1 MRSSMENNDH
11 AFTLSIDWEEFG
23 QLLGRDHTGVV
34 MPAVPKTIDRQT
46 DILLSLLNETNKKA
60 TFFILGMLAQ
70 YRPDLVKKIAA
81 EGHEIGMHGQHHI
94 RMNTLSYEQ
103 AYNDLSDSYKLVTD
117 IIGAPI
123 YGYRAPYFSV
133 NETNLYVLE
142 ILSELGLVYDSSI
155 FPVKLKN
162 YGIAHFPY
170 EDALYNLPNG
180 KQIVELPLTIMNWKD
195 KRLPVAGGGYMRAF
209 PQFILKKIFRK
220 LDAEKKNV
228 MLYMHPYEFDDR
240 WISCST
246 HYPPGKGYSKPKSF
260 LINIRWN
267 LFRGTIYNKIKYLLK
282 QYNFVTCL
290 KKAEYVKDHSHSP
303 GILGRPQ

>member
-1 MRSSMENNDH
+1 MENHDH

-46 DILLSLLNETNKKA
+46 DILLSLLNETGKKA

-81 EGHEIGMHGQHHI
+81 EGHEIGMHGQNHI
-94 RMNTLSYEQ
+94 RMNTLNYKEAQ
-103 AYNDLSDSYKLVTD
+103 QDLSDSYKLVTD

-142 ILSELGLVYDSSI
+142 ILSELGLTYDSSI

-162 YGIAHFPY
+162 YGIANFPPN
-170 EDALYNLPNG
+170 DTLYQLPNG
-180 KQIVELPLTIMNWKD
+180 KQIVELPLTIMDWRN

-209 PQFILKKIFRK
+209 PGFVLKRIFKK
-220 LDAEKKNV
+220 LDADKKDV

-246 HYPPGKGYSKPKSF
+246 HYPPDKGFSKPKTF
-260 LINIRWN
+260 LINLRWN
-267 LFRGTIYNKIKYLLK
+267 LFRGTIYNKIKHLLK
-282 QYNFVTCL
+282 EYHFVTCL
-290 KKAEYVKDHSHSP
+290 KKAEYVKTHSHSP
-303 GILGRPQ
+303 TVLGRPQ

>member
-1 MRSSMENNDH
+1 MEDHEH

-46 DILLSLLNETNKKA
+46 DILLSLLDETGKKA

-81 EGHEIGMHGQHHI
+81 CGHEIGMHGQNHI
-94 RMNTLSYEQ
+94 RMNILNYKE
-103 AYNDLSDSYKLVTD
+103 ARADLNDSYKLVTD
-117 IIGAPI
+117 IIGAPVF
-123 YGYRAPYFSV
+123 GYRAPYFSV

-142 ILSELGLVYDSSI
+142 ILSELGLIYDSSI

-162 YGIAHFPY
+162 YGIANFPPA
-170 EDALYNLPNG
+170 DTLYQLPNG
-180 KQIVELPLTIMNWKD
+180 KQIVELPLTIMNWQN

-209 PQFILKKIFRK
+209 PAFILKRIFRK
-220 LDAEKKNV
+220 LDAEKRNV

-246 HYPPGKGYSKPKSF
+246 HYPPGMGYSKPKSF

-267 LFRGTIYNKIKYLLK
+267 LFRGTIYNKVKYLLK
-282 QYNFVTCL
+282 QYHFITCL

-303 GILGRPQ
+303 AILGRPQ

>member
-1 MRSSMENNDH
+1 MENHDH

-46 DILLSLLNETNKKA
+46 DIMLSLLDETGKKA

-70 YRPDLVKKIAA
+70 YRPDLVRKIAA
-81 EGHEIGMHGQHHI
+81 EGHEIGMHGQNHI
-94 RMNTLSYEQ
+94 RMNTLNYKDAHQ
-103 AYNDLSDSYKLVTD
+103 DLSDSYKLVTD

-142 ILSELGLVYDSSI
+142 ILSELGLKYDSSI
-155 FPVKLKN
+155 FPVRLKN
-162 YGIAHFPY
+162 YGIANFPP
-170 EDALYNLPNG
+170 EDALYQLPNG
-180 KQIVELPLTIMNWKD
+180 RQIVELPLTITHWRN

-209 PQFILKKIFRK
+209 PQFVLKRIFRK
-220 LDAEKKNV
+220 IDEEKKNV

-246 HYPPGKGYSKPKSF
+246 HYPPGKGYSKPKTF

-282 QYNFVTCL
+282 QYNFITCL
-290 KKAEYVKDHSHSP
+290 KKAEYVKDNSHSP
-303 GILGRPQ
+303 AVLGCPQ

>member
-1 MRSSMENNDH
+1 MENHNH

-34 MPAVPKTIDRQT
+34 MPAVPGTIDRQT
-46 DILLSLLNETNKKA
+46 DILLSLLDETGKKA
-60 TFFILGMLAQ
+60 TFFILGMLAKD
-70 YRPDLVKKIAA
+70 RPDLVKKIAA

-94 RMNTLSYEQ
+94 RMNTLSYRE
-103 AYNDLSDSYKLVTD
+103 AYDDLSDAYKLVTD
-117 IIGAPI
+117 IIGAPV

-162 YGIAHFPY
+162 YGIANFPAG
-170 EDALYNLPNG
+170 DALYRLPNG
-180 KQIVELPLTIMNWKD
+180 KQIVELPLTIMNWRE

-209 PQFILKKIFRK
+209 PGFVLKRIFRK

-228 MLYMHPYEFDDR
+228 MLYMHPYEFDNR
-240 WISCST
+240 RISCST
-246 HYPPGKGYSKPKSF
+246 HYPPGKGFSKPKTF

-267 LFRGTIYNKIKYLLK
+267 LFRGTIYNKIKNLL
-282 QYNFVTCL
+282 QEYHFITCL
-290 KKAEYVKDHSHSP
+290 KKAEYVKNHSHSP
-303 GILGRPQ
+303 GVLGRPQ

>member
-1 MRSSMENNDH
+1 MKSQMENHDH
-11 AFTLSIDWEEFG
+11 AFSLSIDWEEFG

-34 MPAVPKTIDRQT
+34 MPPVPKTIDRQT
-46 DILLSLLNETNKKA
+46 DIMLSLLNDTGKKA
-60 TFFILGMLAQ
+60 TFFILGMLARH
-70 YRPDLVKKIAA
+70 RPDLVRKIAG
-81 EGHEIGMHGQHHI
+81 EGHEIGMHGQNHI
-94 RMNTLSYEQ
+94 RMTTLGYKE
-103 AYNDLSDSYKLVTD
+103 AYQDLSDAYKLVTD

-162 YGIAHFPY
+162 YGIANFPP
-170 EDALYNLPNG
+170 EDRLYQLPNG
-180 KQIVELPLTIMNWKD
+180 RQIVELPLTITYWRN
-195 KRLPVAGGGYMRAF
+195 KRLPVAGGGYMRAL
-209 PQFILKKIFRK
+209 PQFFLKRVFRK
-220 LDAEKKNV
+220 LDEEKKNV
-228 MLYMHPYEFDDR
+228 MLYMHPYEFDNR

-246 HYPPGKGYSKPKSF
+246 HYPPGKGYSKPKTF

-267 LFRGTIYNKIKYLLK
+267 LFRGTIHNKIKYLLN
-282 QYNFVTCL
+282 QYNFITCQ
-290 KKAEYVKDHSHSP
+290 KKAEYVKSYSHSP